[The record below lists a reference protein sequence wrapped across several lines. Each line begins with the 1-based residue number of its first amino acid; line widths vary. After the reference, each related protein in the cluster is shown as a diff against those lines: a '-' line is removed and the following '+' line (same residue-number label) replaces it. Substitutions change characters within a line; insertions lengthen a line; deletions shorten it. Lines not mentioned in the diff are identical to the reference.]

1 MKNFEITVSLK
12 DNELLIIE
20 EHTTGVKSFV
30 ENKEAVL
37 RCIKNYIEI
46 YVKNEKGERS
56 YIRRKEL
63 YIKKTKDFEIT
74 VSLKGNEL
82 TLSEEHTGSMKGF
95 IENEEDVAR
104 CIKNFIEIYVE
115 KGEKK

>member
-1 MKNFEITVSLK
+1 MENFEITVSLK

-46 YVKNEKGERS
+46 YVKNGKGERS
-56 YIRRKEL
+56 YIWRKEL
-63 YIKKTKDFEIT
+63 YIKKMKDFEIT

-82 TLSEEHTGSMKGF
+82 TLSEEHTGSMKGSV
-95 IENEEDVAR
+95 ENEEDVLR
-104 CIKNFIEIYVE
+104 CIKNYIEIYF
-115 KGEKK
+115 KN